1 MIRTGVQIKAGVFP
15 PLWRWEADLEELR
28 DAGISLIACPVP
40 WCLVERAPGK
50 FDFSLFEDYLRTA
63 AERELRVILAPLP
76 EPPVWIQ
83 ERCFD
88 LPEYRTALLAFFHA
102 LAERF
107 GREAWLDAWR
117 LETLSLA
124 ECRCPESIALY
135 QKYLSSVFDSVAEL
149 NTRWHRNYFS
159 FDQIPPETP
168 ECLPD
173 SPETMCGSLPS
184 GFA

>member
-88 LPEYRTALLAFFHA
+88 LPEYGLRCW
-102 LAERF
+102 RF
-107 GREAWLDAWR
+107 SMR
-117 LETLSLA
+117 L
-124 ECRCPESIALY
+124 
-135 QKYLSSVFDSVAEL
+135 
-149 NTRWHRNYFS
+149 RN
-159 FDQIPPETP
+159 
-168 ECLPD
+168 
-173 SPETMCGSLPS
+173 GSDGKPGWMRGGWKLFRS
-184 GFA
+184 RNAAVRSR